1 MEETIMN
8 ERHKNQPLH
17 FQVIRALQELIE
29 KGPYKPGSRLPSER
43 ALSEQLKVCRNSV
56 REAIRAMEIIGILE
70 SHHGEG
76 NIIRCR
82 PSDAMIHTAGIGTS
96 RENIIEILEARR
108 AIESEA
114 ARLACLRISKEQG
127 KILRCYVEEM
137 KIANCDAGSMAI
149 DAGFHRKMTE
159 FAGNKLLLSY
169 LNSLMRS
176 MEDIRQAEKCDIFST
191 CRHRKIMIDIH
202 SYICE
207 SIIKDLPEKAVDGIN
222 EYFRMVFKAWGEN
235 KAD

>member
-1 MEETIMN
+1 MP
-8 ERHKNQPLH
+8 ERNKPQPLH
-17 FQVIRALQELIE
+17 FQVTKAIQELIE

-56 REAIRAMEIIGILE
+56 REAIRALEIIGVLE

-82 PSDAMIHTAGIGTS
+82 PSDAMVHTAGGTT
-96 RENIIEILEARR
+96 RENIIEVLETRR

-114 ARLACLRISKEQG
+114 ARLACLRITKEQG

-137 KIANCDAGSMAI
+137 KIANCDAVGMAI

-159 FAGNKLLLSY
+159 FAGNRLLLSY
-169 LNSLMRS
+169 LNSLMRN
-176 MEDIRQAEKCDIFST
+176 MDDIRHAENCDIFST
-191 CRHRKIMIDIH
+191 YHHFEDMIDIH
-202 SYICE
+202 KGICE
-207 SIIKDLPEKAVDGIN
+207 SIIKDLPLQAVAGIN

-235 KAD
+235 KN